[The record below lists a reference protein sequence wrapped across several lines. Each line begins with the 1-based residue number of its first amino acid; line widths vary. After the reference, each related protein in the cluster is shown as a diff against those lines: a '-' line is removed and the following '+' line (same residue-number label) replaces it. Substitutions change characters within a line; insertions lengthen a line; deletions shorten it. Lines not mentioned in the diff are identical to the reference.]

1 MFWYIKAIAIGFFGT
16 VIVLKLIKS
25 SAFFAYLFAFLIIAI
40 VIWLSSGRGGDPPE
54 GPGSA
59 PSE

>member
-16 VIVLKLIKS
+16 LIIGKLIKS
-25 SAFFAYLFAFLIIAI
+25 SGFFAFIFAFVIIGI
-40 VIWLSSGRGGDPPE
+40 VIWLSSGHSGDPPE

-59 PSE
+59 GSV

>member
-1 MFWYIKAIAIGFFGT
+1 MFWYIKAIVIGFLGT
-16 VIVLKLIKS
+16 LVVVELIKS
-25 SAFFAYLFAFLIIAI
+25 SGLFAYIFAFIIIAI

-59 PSE
+59 TSE